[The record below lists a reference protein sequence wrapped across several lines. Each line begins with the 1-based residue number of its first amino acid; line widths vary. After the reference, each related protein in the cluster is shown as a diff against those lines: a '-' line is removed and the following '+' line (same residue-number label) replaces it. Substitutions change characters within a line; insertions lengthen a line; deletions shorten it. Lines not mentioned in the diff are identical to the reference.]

1 MFRTTRVVEEATPVL
16 REAIAAPG
24 SRDAYNSAF
33 TKSFPGGRLVMTGAN
48 SAAALRSTPARYLA
62 LIGAHHVP
70 ETDEGASNARDSICP
85 GHEFRPVRER
95 KPEQLAD
102 HRKGQLSCISLDE
115 IGWASFSEQF
125 AGELV
130 GDRQNARSIS
140 RTARRRKASPTIPR
154 NRVWSG
160 RLHVIR
166 ERATVFQHTAPRVRQ
181 RDAVTHAGR
190 S

>member
-95 KPEQLAD
+95 KPGA
-102 HRKGQLSCISLDE
+102 
-115 IGWASFSEQF
+115 
-125 AGELV
+125 
-130 GDRQNARSIS
+130 
-140 RTARRRKASPTIPR
+140 
-154 NRVWSG
+154 
-160 RLHVIR
+160 
-166 ERATVFQHTAPRVRQ
+166 
-181 RDAVTHAGR
+181 
-190 S
+190 